1 MFRDLSNYDIEDFA
15 FDESFQ
21 QWVTKTDSDHHGFWE
36 QYLEEHPYQTDKIL
50 AARMLVLELT
60 ENKGN
65 VAHSELVDAIW
76 DNVRR
81 RTETQPIKLWRR
93 LASWRVAASVTL
105 ILLGTV
111 VAFWLPR
118 FNKDVSKIPVSAIS
132 SESKMVEKV
141 NSEDK
146 IIEIKLEDGSVV
158 SLSKNSRLTYPE
170 HFDTTE
176 RIVYLDGEAFFDV
189 RKNPKS
195 PFLIFA
201 NKTVTKVI
209 GTSFKI
215 TAYDSDTKVV
225 VAVRTGKVSVFERS
239 DFERNRQNLQIAGV
253 VLTANQKVEFSK
265 DGQKFN
271 KTLVEK
277 PHILDISLTAGF
289 DFDNTPLAEVFA
301 KLESAYGVEIIYDNE
316 LVSNRSLKVSLADES
331 LFEKLDV
338 ICQTMGMSYQT
349 VDAKIIIEK
358 KNP

>member
-21 QWVTKTDSDHHGFWE
+21 QWVTKADSDHHGFWE

-60 ENKGN
+60 ENKQNAADSG
-65 VAHSELVDAIW
+65 LVDAIW
-76 DNVRR
+76 DNVRG
-81 RTETQPIKLWRR
+81 RTETQPMRLWQR
-93 LASWRVAASVTL
+93 LVSWRVAASVTV
-105 ILLGTV
+105 ILVGTV
-111 VAFWLPR
+111 TAFWLR
-118 FNKDVSKIPVSAIS
+118 QFNQDASSLPVSAIS
-132 SESKMVEKV
+132 SERKMVEKV

-146 IIEIKLEDGSVV
+146 IVEIKLEDGSVV
-158 SLSKNSRLTYPE
+158 RLSRNSRLTFPE

-176 RIVYLDGEAFFDV
+176 RIVYLEGEAFFDV

-215 TAYDSDTKVV
+215 TAYDNEPKVV
-225 VAVRTGKVSVFERS
+225 VAVQTGKVSVFERG
-239 DFERNRQNLQIAGV
+239 DFEKNRQNPQIAGV
-253 VLTANQKVEFSK
+253 VLNANQKVEFSK

-277 PHILDISLTAGF
+277 PHLLEAAVTADF
-289 DFDNTPLAEVFA
+289 DFDNTPLAAVFA
-301 KLESAYGVEIIYDNE
+301 KLETAYGVEIIYDNE